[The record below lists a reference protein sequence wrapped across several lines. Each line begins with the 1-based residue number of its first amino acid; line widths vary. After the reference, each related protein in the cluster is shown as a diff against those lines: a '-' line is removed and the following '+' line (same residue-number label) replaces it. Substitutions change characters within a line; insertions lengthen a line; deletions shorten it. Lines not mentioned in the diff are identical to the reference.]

1 MATANERL
9 ADAAVSHQIDELGY
23 SNGVSRKIIAL
34 LNRVDRDIVT
44 QLQIQ
49 LDKLPPN
56 RFTVERLDQL
66 LKSVYALNADAYTNI
81 SAELSRQLEYFTAYE
96 VDYQQKLLTAVQPV
110 SITAISPSEIYAGA
124 MARPFQGKLLKEW
137 MTNLEEG
144 KAALIRDAIRKGYV
158 ESETTAQI
166 VKRVRGTKA
175 LAYKDGILEISKR
188 NAESVVLT
196 AVAHTSSFAQES
208 VFEANSDIVKG
219 LQYTVTID
227 LRTSDIC
234 MSRSGNLY
242 PLDKPRPAIP
252 AHFRCR
258 SRYIPIVK
266 SFRELG
272 IDADDLTQT
281 TRQSLDGQIPAK
293 MTYND
298 WLKKQ
303 SASRQDEVLG
313 VTKAKLFRN
322 SEITLDKF
330 VSRQGHTYTLP
341 ELRKRNEE
349 YFRQAGL

>member
-1 MATANERL
+1 MATANEKL

-34 LNRVDRDIVT
+34 LNRVDRDLVT

-81 SAELSRQLEYFTAYE
+81 SAELSRQLDEFTAYE
-96 VDYQQKLLTAVQPV
+96 VDYQQKMLTAVQPV
-110 SITAISPSEIYAGA
+110 TITAISPSEIYAGA
-124 MARPFQGKLLKEW
+124 MARPFQGRILKEW
-137 MTNLEEG
+137 MANLEEG

-208 VFEANSDIVKG
+208 VFEANADIVAG
-219 LQYTVTID
+219 LEYTATLD
-227 LRTSDIC
+227 TRTTELC
-234 MSRSGNLY
+234 ASRDGKFY
-242 PLDKPRPAIP
+242 EIGKARPAIP

-258 SRYIPIVK
+258 SRYVPRLK
-266 SFRELG
+266 SFKEMGLNADELT
-272 IDADDLTQT
+272 AS
-281 TRQSLDGQIPAK
+281 TRASLDGQVPK
-293 MTYND
+293 SLTYQT
-298 WLKKQ
+298 WLEKQ
-303 SASRQDEVLG
+303 SVSRQNEVLG
-313 VTKAKLFRN
+313 VTKAKLFRDG
-322 SEITLDKF
+322 ELKLDRF
-330 VSRQGHTYTLP
+330 VSRQGHVYSLA
-341 ELRKRNEE
+341 ELRARNAEA
-349 YFRQAGL
+349 FIKAGL

>member
-1 MATANERL
+1 MATANEKL

-34 LNRVDRDIVT
+34 LNRVDRDLVT

-81 SAELSRQLEYFTAYE
+81 SAELSRQLEDFTAYE

-110 SITAISPSEIYAGA
+110 TITAISPSEIYAGA

-137 MTNLEEG
+137 MANLEEG

-166 VKRVRGTKA
+166 VQRVRGTKA

-208 VFEANSDIVKG
+208 VFEANADIVKG
-219 LQYTVTID
+219 LMYTVTID

-258 SRYIPIVK
+258 SRYVPVLK
-266 SFRELG
+266 SFKDLG
-272 IDADDLTQT
+272 IDSEELTQT

-303 SASRQDEVLG
+303 SVARQDEVLG
-313 VTKAKLFRN
+313 VTKARLFRN

-341 ELRKRNEE
+341 ELKQRNEE

>member
-1 MATANERL
+1 MQTANDKL
-9 ADAAVSHQIDELGY
+9 AEAAISHQIDELGY

-34 LNRVDRDIVT
+34 LNRVDRDLVT

-56 RFTVERLDQL
+56 RFKVERLDQL

-81 SAELSRQLEYFTAYE
+81 SAELSRQLEDFTAYE

-110 SITAISPSEIYAGA
+110 TITAIAPSEVYAA
-124 MARPFQGKLLKEW
+124 AISRPMQGRLLKEW
-137 MTNLEEG
+137 MANLEEG

-196 AVAHTSSFAQES
+196 AVAHTSNFAQES
-208 VFEANSDIVKG
+208 VFEANADIVKG

-258 SRYIPIVK
+258 SRYIPVLK
-266 SFRELG
+266 SFKDLG
-272 IDADDLTQT
+272 IDSEELTQT

-293 MTYND
+293 LTYND

>member
-81 SAELSRQLEYFTAYE
+81 SAELSRQLEDFTAYE

-208 VFEANSDIVKG
+208 VFEANSDIVKA
-219 LQYTVTID
+219 LQYTVTLD
-227 LRTSDIC
+227 LRTSDLC
-234 MSRSGNLY
+234 FSRSGNLY
-242 PLDKPRPAIP
+242 PLGKARPAIP

-258 SRYIPIVK
+258 SRYVPVLK

-272 IDADDLTQT
+272 IDADDLTAT
-281 TRQSLDGQIPAK
+281 TRSSMDGQVPAST
-293 MTYND
+293 TYQS
-298 WLKKQ
+298 WLEKQ
-303 SASRQDEVLG
+303 SVARQDEVLG
-313 VTKAKLFRN
+313 KTKATLFRDGKLPL
-322 SEITLDKF
+322 SRF
-330 VSRQGHTYTLP
+330 VSRQGHSYTLD
-341 ELRKRNEE
+341 ELRARNAEA
-349 YFRQAGL
+349 FIKAGL

>member
-1 MATANERL
+1 MATANEKL

-34 LNRVDRDIVT
+34 LNRVDRDLVT

-81 SAELSRQLEYFTAYE
+81 SAELSRQLEDFTAYE

-110 SITAISPSEIYAGA
+110 TVKAISPSEVYAGA
-124 MARPFQGKLLKEW
+124 MARPFQGRVLKEW
-137 MTNLEEG
+137 LTNLEEG

-208 VFEANSDIVKG
+208 VFEANADIVAG
-219 LQYTVTID
+219 LEYTATLD
-227 LRTSDIC
+227 TRTTEIC
-234 MSRSGNLY
+234 ASRDGKFYELG
-242 PLDKPRPAIP
+242 KPRPAIP

-258 SRYIPIVK
+258 SRYIPVLK
-266 SFRELG
+266 SFRDLG
-272 IDADDLTQT
+272 IDSDELTQT

-293 MTYND
+293 LTYND

-303 SASRQDEVLG
+303 SVARQDEVLG
-313 VTKAKLFRN
+313 VAKAKLFRN